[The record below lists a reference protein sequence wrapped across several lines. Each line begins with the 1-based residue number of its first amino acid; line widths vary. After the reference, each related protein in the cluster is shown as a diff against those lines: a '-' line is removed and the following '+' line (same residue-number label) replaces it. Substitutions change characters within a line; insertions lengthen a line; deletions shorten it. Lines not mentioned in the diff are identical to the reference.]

1 LKKLIIFTFI
11 LFLISACNKEQH
23 GNAISLVQKDENSK
37 KKIIDTISKYTLEQI
52 DNAKGLSNSSVNYI
66 FQDSQNLLWIGTWDG
81 LNRFDGS
88 NFKIYR
94 PEPHKKNSL
103 SNQVVLKIDEDK
115 KGDIWV
121 VTMHGIN
128 RYIKKSDSFKHY
140 FFSESN
146 KTPLAESHF
155 HIAVNQQKDVFCA
168 VKGWGLGYFK
178 GELFHHLTN
187 NSFTGKTVVKIK
199 FLKSGK
205 LIVLFDDNT
214 LYSISI
220 KPAAGGLKTID
231 ETNLLLS
238 GVRTFET
245 TPKLGISI
253 VSTKGDA
260 FLFDPQSRKRITL
273 PENSIDEIIGSTDQ
287 ELVLFGRSGYTVS
300 DLNGATINTPWDKYL
315 NNHKVTHIIKGSE
328 NILWAGTDGDGILKI
343 QPRGKSFEL
352 VSKLQLPPLDGA
364 IVRTFVN
371 DGNYLWVGTKGNGLL
386 QLNADFYT
394 DPDSS
399 IKYGIYNEN
408 NSILNNAVYALKNG
422 KDNLLLIGTDGEG
435 LTIYDR
441 LKSKLVSWKEI
452 IGTDKYDYFKS
463 VYSIYQDAEGYIWMG
478 TNGYGMVCCKIERTN
493 NTLKVSSFK
502 RYSAGNADAISSNII
517 FSILPEGKNKLWVG
531 TRLGGLN
538 LFDTRSEKF
547 ITYKNDTNNSRSLLN
562 DDILCL
568 SKDATG
574 TLWIGTSL
582 GLSAL
587 ESLQN
592 GKAVFKNYIEKD
604 GLPNN
609 TIHGIVP
616 VDNNTLWLSTS
627 FGLASFNT
635 DEEKFTAYTKS
646 DGLQNNEFADGSCY
660 LDTASGYIFMGGIK
674 GFNYFKPKDI
684 KTSNELPDLFIDK
697 ISGHN
702 QSIPYYQGLVIRP
715 NSVNHPSL
723 TLKHNQNFFDIYL
736 SALTYTN
743 NDKCQYSYKMEG
755 FDKEWNTIDNRK
767 IISFTNVPRGKYILY
782 IKWSNSNG
790 VWSEPVKALDIRIK
804 PVWWQSN
811 LAVTIYLML
820 TVLFLLFVR
829 SYYQKRQSLRD
840 TIRIREK
847 EEELHENR
855 LTFFTNIAHEFL
867 TPLTLIVGPAH
878 KLSEDTKIEGRNRKY
893 MHMIQR
899 NASRLLFL
907 TQQLLEFRKAEYDYL
922 ENTVKEFDLVTLIE
936 QIAELFDDWALDK
949 NISYTINVPPALP
962 GWFDKDKLEKIVFNL
977 LSNAFKYTPA
987 DGTISLKCFIENNNL
1002 NIIISNTG
1010 EGISKEKL
1018 DSLFDRFFLSNI
1030 NNTSDSEILRTGIGL
1045 AYIKKLVTVLRGEIS
1060 VSSQPNVQ
1068 TVFTLQIPC
1077 DRSYF
1082 KEKEIDQGNVSILIS
1097 PHLKDVLEEKEE
1109 NHEVIPDKI
1118 LNLDI
1123 LENDKKRILVVED
1136 EKEIHAY
1143 MKDLLSD
1150 KYKIISAYNG
1160 TEALKILDNELPD
1173 IIISDVMMPVMDG
1186 VELCKRVKND
1196 LRTCHIPFIM
1206 LTAKNS
1212 VLHRIE
1218 GLESGA
1224 NSYIPKPFYPEH
1236 LIIRIQKL
1244 LEEKELILRHFTQD
1258 VVAGDVQEIL
1268 LDSEEKVFIKLL
1280 IDRIKQNI
1288 DNENLNSAFIEKLLG
1303 ISTSQL
1309 YRKTKEVYG
1318 LSPGDLIRTIRLKY
1332 AAELLRKNVLTVSE
1346 VCYKS
1351 GFNNR
1356 SYFYREFKK
1365 VYNTTPKSYQLNYK
1379 AKSSAFL
1386 NN

>member
-1 LKKLIIFTFI
+1 MKKHLIFTFI
-11 LFLISACNKEQH
+11 LFIIFACTKEQ
-23 GNAISLVQKDENSK
+23 NTISFVQKNQDNKSE
-37 KKIIDTISKYTLEQI
+37 IADTISKYSLEQI
-52 DNAKGLSNSSVNYI
+52 DNEKGLSNSSVNYI

-88 NFKIYR
+88 NFKIFR
-94 PEPHKKNSL
+94 PEPNKKNSL

-115 KGDIWV
+115 KGDIWI

-128 RYIKKSDSFKHY
+128 RYSKKSDSFKHY
-140 FFSESN
+140 FFSKNS
-146 KTPLAESHF
+146 KTPLTESHF
-155 HIAVNQQKDVFCA
+155 HIAVNDQGDVFCA
-168 VKGWGLGYFK
+168 VKGWGLGYF
-178 GELFHHLTN
+178 TN
-187 NSFTGKTVVKIK
+187 ETFQPLNNNPFAAKTIVKIE
-199 FLKSGK
+199 FLQNGN
-205 LIVLFDDNT
+205 LIALFDDST
-214 LYSISI
+214 LYSVSI
-220 KPAAGGLKTID
+220 KQGSGGLRIIDKTD
-231 ETNLLLS
+231 LLL
-238 GVRTFET
+238 GDVRTFDI
-245 TPKLGISI
+245 TPKSGISI
-253 VSTKGDA
+253 VNTKGNS
-260 FLFDPQSRKRITL
+260 FLFDPQSKKRIIL
-273 PENSIDEIIGSTDQ
+273 HINSIDEIIGSTGQ
-287 ELVLFGRSGYTVS
+287 ELILFGKSGYTVS
-300 DLNGATINTPWDKYL
+300 DPSGTIINTPWNKYL
-315 NNHKVTHIIKGSE
+315 NNHKVTHIIKGTE
-328 NILWAGTDGDGILKI
+328 NILWVGTDGDGILKI
-343 QPRGKSFEL
+343 QPGGKSFGL
-352 VSKLQLPPLDGA
+352 ISKLHLPPLDGA
-364 IVRTFVN
+364 IVRAFVN
-371 DGNYLWVGTKGNGLL
+371 DSNSLWVGTKGNGLL
-386 QLNADFYT
+386 QLNTDFYT
-394 DPDSS
+394 NPDSS
-399 IKYGIYNEN
+399 IKYKIYNES
-408 NSILNNAVYALKNG
+408 NSILNNAVYALKNA
-422 KDNLLLIGTDGEG
+422 KDNLLLIGTDGVG
-435 LTIYDR
+435 LTVYDR
-441 LKSKLVSWKEI
+441 LTSKLVSWKEI

-463 VYSIYQDAEGYIWMG
+463 VYSIYQDDKGYIWMG
-478 TNGYGMVCCKIERTN
+478 TNGYGMVRCKIERTN

-502 RYSAGNADAISSNII
+502 RYSAGSATAISSNII
-517 FSILPEGKNKLWVG
+517 FSILPEGKSKLWIG

-547 ITYKNDTNNSRSLLN
+547 ITYKNDINNSHSLLN

-568 SKDATG
+568 SKDAAG

-582 GLSAL
+582 GLSKL
-587 ESLQN
+587 QSLQN
-592 GKAVFKNYIEKD
+592 GKAIFKNYIEKD

-616 VDNNTLWLSTS
+616 VDNKTLWLSSS
-627 FGLASFNT
+627 FGLASFKT
-635 DEEKFTAYTKS
+635 AEEKFTAYTKS
-646 DGLQNNEFADGSCY
+646 DGLQNNEFADGSFY
-660 LDTASGYIFMGGIK
+660 LDRTSGYIFMGGIK

-684 KTSNELPDLFIDK
+684 KTSDELPDLFIDK

-702 QSIPYYQGLVIRP
+702 QSIPYYQGLVIAP
-715 NSVNHPSL
+715 NSVSHPSL

-767 IISFTNVPRGKYILY
+767 IISFTNVPRGSYILY

-840 TIRIREK
+840 NILIRKK

-936 QIAELFDDWALDK
+936 QIAELFDDWAFDK
-949 NISYTINVPPALP
+949 NISYTIDVTPSLS

-977 LSNAFKYTPA
+977 LSNAFKFTPRN
-987 DGTISLKCFIENNNL
+987 GSISLKCFIENKNL

-1030 NNTSDSEILRTGIGL
+1030 NNTSDTEILRTGIGL

-1060 VSSQPNVQ
+1060 VSSQPNIL
-1068 TVFTLQIPC
+1068 TVFTIEIPC
-1077 DRSYF
+1077 DKSSF
-1082 KEKEIDQGNVSILIS
+1082 KEKEIDSGTVSILIS
-1097 PHLKDVLEEKEE
+1097 PHLKDILEEKEE
-1109 NHEVIPDKI
+1109 IHEVLPDKI

-1123 LENDKKRILVVED
+1123 LENDRKKVLVVED
-1136 EKEIHAY
+1136 EKEIQNY
-1143 MKDLLSD
+1143 IKDLLSD
-1150 KYKIISAYNG
+1150 KYKILSAYNG
-1160 TEALKILDNELPD
+1160 DEALKILNSELPD

-1186 VELCKRVKND
+1186 VELCKTVKND

-1224 NSYIPKPFYPEH
+1224 NSYIPKPFHPDH
-1236 LIIRIQKL
+1236 LIVRIQKL
-1244 LEEKELILRHFTQD
+1244 IEEKELILRHFTQD
-1258 VVAGDVQEIL
+1258 VVAGNVHGIS
-1268 LDSEEKVFIKLL
+1268 LDSAEKAFIKVFI
-1280 IDRIKQNI
+1280 DHIKQNI
-1288 DNENLNSAFIEKLLG
+1288 DNENLNSAFIEKKLG
-1303 ISTSQL
+1303 MSTSQL
-1309 YRKTKEVYG
+1309 YRKTKEAYG

-1365 VYNTTPKSYQLNYK
+1365 VYNTTPKSYQLDYK
-1379 AKSSAFL
+1379 AKSAAFL